1 MSDLWCTVLA
11 VAAFAG
17 ALGAADGHLPR
28 VSVLVALAVLAAAVW
43 FIRRQMRPELL
54 CVGVALLAAALG
66 QRSVDGLDA
75 PLATGDVHTEVVLV
89 GDPEPDGRGGVTVD
103 VRLAGRRLRATSRAS
118 AAGALDDRLAGERV
132 TVIGRVR
139 DAGPGDAWLRHR
151 HIAGRMTIETVTG
164 WRAGGPATRL
174 ANDLRRTLARGA
186 EGLPERQRSLLA
198 GITLGDDRAQPADM
212 EDAFKAAGL
221 THLLAVSGQNVA
233 FVLVVFAPLL
243 TRLRFGPRLVVT
255 LGVLAMFALVTRAE
269 PSVLRAT
276 AMASVA
282 AVGAAAGRPTSSV
295 RTLTLGVTGMLLI
308 DPLLATS
315 LGFRLSVAG
324 AAGIVLGASRIEALL
339 PGPRWFAAPLSVTV
353 AAQAAV
359 SPLLVATF
367 DTVPLA
373 SLPAN
378 MLAAPA
384 AGPLMV
390 WGLTG
395 GLVAGL
401 VGGVPAAM
409 IHLPT
414 RLMLWWLEVVA
425 GAAVRWPLGD
435 LRAGHLAGLLAGGLL
450 LALARAGVAGVGL
463 PRGARRSAGSAR
475 ARASAGASAS
485 AGAWPAPAVGLAL
498 RVAGGVLLAGAVV
511 AAVAP
516 VRAAGDTP
524 LSQPLGIGATLWRTE
539 GAAAVVLDGRARDD
553 MILGGTRRAGVER
566 VDVLVAR
573 TSSPA
578 VADVVATLR
587 RRWPDATVL
596 VPRRQGAAPDVRHAA
611 VPGGVAPRPG
621 TAVDIGGLHLTITS
635 NAAGRLDVLVSPR
648 APPGRP

>member
-11 VAAFAG
+11 VAAFCG

-28 VSVLVALAVLAAAVW
+28 VSVLVALGVLAAAVW
-43 FIRRQMRPELL
+43 IIRHRLRPELL

-66 QRSVDGLDA
+66 QRAVDGLDA
-75 PLATGDVHTEVVLV
+75 PLATGDIHTEVVLV

-103 VRLAGRRLRATSRAS
+103 VRLDGRRLRATSRAS

-132 TVIGRVR
+132 TVIGRLR
-139 DAGPGDAWLRHR
+139 DADPGDAWLRHR

-233 FVLVVFAPLL
+233 FVMVVFAPLL

-282 AVGAAAGRPTSSV
+282 AVGAAAGRPASSV

-324 AAGIVLGASRIEALL
+324 AAGIVLGASRIEAWL

-414 RLMLWWLEVVA
+414 RLMLWWLEAVA
-425 GAAVRWPLGD
+425 DAAVRWPLGD
-435 LRAGHLAGLLAGGLL
+435 LRAGHLAGLLAGSLL

-463 PRGARRSAGSAR
+463 PRRARRSAGSAR
-475 ARASAGASAS
+475 VDAMSAGAGAE
-485 AGAWPAPAVGLAL
+485 AWPGPAVGL
-498 RVAGGVLLAGAVV
+498 
-511 AAVAP
+511 
-516 VRAAGDTP
+516 
-524 LSQPLGIGATLWRTE
+524 
-539 GAAAVVLDGRARDD
+539 
-553 MILGGTRRAGVER
+553 
-566 VDVLVAR
+566 
-573 TSSPA
+573 
-578 VADVVATLR
+578 
-587 RRWPDATVL
+587 
-596 VPRRQGAAPDVRHAA
+596 
-611 VPGGVAPRPG
+611 
-621 TAVDIGGLHLTITS
+621 
-635 NAAGRLDVLVSPR
+635 
-648 APPGRP
+648 